1 MSNYREIVTKAVIAK
16 GKKLFTTENKVNVE
30 NSPSTILGCWVINHE
45 FSGSVKND
53 KVVID
58 GNFDINI
65 WYSYDDDKK
74 TAVAS
79 KNISYSETV
88 SVKLKNDTS
97 ITGSDII
104 VRALKQPSCSNVKVK
119 DDVIEFDIEKEL
131 GIEVV
136 NDAKVKIAIED
147 DEEPWETL
155 DDDAETQEAKIDEEV
170 KEDFI

>member
-1 MSNYREIVTKAVIAK
+1 MYKEIVTKAVIGK
-16 GKKLFTTENKVNVE
+16 GKKYFKNNYNLLAENNA
-30 NSPSTILGCWVINHE
+30 NTILGCWVINHE
-45 FSGSVKND
+45 FKGYVSGD

-58 GNFDINI
+58 GKFDINI

-79 KNISYSETV
+79 KNVSYSETV
-88 SVKLKNDTS
+88 NVKTKNGTS
-97 ITGSDII
+97 LAGSDII
-104 VRALKQPSCSNVKVK
+104 VRALKQPSCLNVKAK

-136 NDAKVKIAIED
+136 NDEKVKIAIEE
-147 DEEPWETL
+147 DEEPWDTL
-155 DDDAETQEAKIDEEV
+155 DDDQEQIEKMIDEEV

>member
-1 MSNYREIVTKAVIAK
+1 MYKEIVTKAVIGK
-16 GKKLFTTENKVNVE
+16 GKKYFKNNYNLLADNNA
-30 NSPSTILGCWVINHE
+30 NTILGCWVINHN
-45 FSGSVKND
+45 FKGYVSGG
-53 KVVID
+53 KVNID

-74 TAVAS
+74 TSVAT

-88 SVKLKNDTS
+88 SVKTKTGTS
-97 ITGSDII
+97 LDGSDII
-104 VRALKQPSCSNVKVK
+104 VRILKQPSCSNVRVK

-136 NDAKVKIAIED
+136 NDEKVKIAIEE
-147 DEEPWETL
+147 DEEPWDTIE
-155 DDDAETQEAKIDEEV
+155 DDPEEISKTIDEEV

>member
-1 MSNYREIVTKAVIAK
+1 MFKEIVTKAVIGK
-16 GKKLFTTENKVNVE
+16 GKKYFKNNYNLLAEHNAN
-30 NSPSTILGCWVINHE
+30 TILGCWVINHK
-45 FSGSVKND
+45 FKGSVVGE

-58 GNFDINI
+58 GDFDINI
-65 WYSYDDDKK
+65 WYSYDDDQK

-79 KNISYSETV
+79 KNIPYTETV
-88 SVKLKNDTS
+88 SVKTKSGTS
-97 ITGSDII
+97 INGSDII
-104 VRALKQPSCSNVKVK
+104 VRSLKQPSCSNVTAK

-147 DEEPWETL
+147 DEDPWDTIE
-155 DDDAETQEAKIDEEV
+155 DDEEEVEKKIDEEV

>member
-1 MSNYREIVTKAVIAK
+1 MYKEIVTKAVIGK
-16 GKKLFTTENKVNVE
+16 GKKYFKNSYNLLAENNA
-30 NSPSTILGCWVINHE
+30 NTILGCWVINHE

-155 DDDAETQEAKIDEEV
+155 DDDTETQEAKIDEEV

>member
-1 MSNYREIVTKAVIAK
+1 MYKEIVTKAVIGK
-16 GKKLFTTENKVNVE
+16 GKKYFKNSYNLLAENNA
-30 NSPSTILGCWVINHE
+30 NTILGCWVINHE

-104 VRALKQPSCSNVKVK
+104 VRALKQPSCNNVKVK

-155 DDDAETQEAKIDEEV
+155 DDDTETQEAKIDEEV